1 MPSFDI
7 VSELAM
13 NEVQNA
19 VDNANREISCRFD
32 FRGVDASFELN
43 EKDKLIKVA
52 ADADFQIQ
60 QMNDILRDKMAKRQI
75 DPASLDFQTPEQSGC
90 RFNEEVKLKSGIE
103 QAMAKKL
110 VKTIKDSKIKVT
122 AQIQGETVRVT
133 GKKRDDL
140 QEVIALIR
148 GAELGQPFQ
157 FNNFRD

>member
-75 DPASLDFQTPEQSGC
+75 DPASLDFQTPEQSGR

-122 AQIQGETVRVT
+122 AQIQGEAVRVT

>member
-75 DPASLDFQTPEQSGC
+75 DPASLDFQTPEQSGR

-103 QAMAKKL
+103 HAMAKKL

>member
-75 DPASLDFQTPEQSGC
+75 DPASLDFQTPEQSGR
-90 RFNEEVKLKSGIE
+90 RFKEEVKLKSGIE

-110 VKTIKDSKIKVT
+110 VKIIKDSKIKDRKSV
-122 AQIQGETVRVT
+122 V
-133 GKKRDDL
+133 
-140 QEVIALIR
+140 
-148 GAELGQPFQ
+148 
-157 FNNFRD
+157 

>member
-75 DPASLDFQTPEQSGC
+75 DPASLDFQTPEQSGR

-110 VKTIKDSKIKVT
+110 VKIIKDSKIKVT
-122 AQIQGETVRVT
+122 VQIQGETVRVT

>member
-75 DPASLDFQTPEQSGC
+75 DPASLDFQTPEQSGR

-122 AQIQGETVRVT
+122 AQIQGEIVRVT